1 MSYSAIQ
8 VSLNTFIPKTLHAA
22 KVGVGLGLYNLI
34 NFFGMAFGPA
44 VASKI
49 MESTNSYRFNFILIV
64 MLISAHFFLLIGM
77 SSFQKRWSIKDV
89 LYYRR
94 NRLSYRRSVIFLS
107 CKL

>member
-1 MSYSAIQ
+1 
-8 VSLNTFIPKTLHAA
+8 
-22 KVGVGLGLYNLI
+22 YNLI

-77 SSFQKRWSIKDV
+77 SSFQKKMEH
-89 LYYRR
+89 
-94 NRLSYRRSVIFLS
+94 
-107 CKL
+107 